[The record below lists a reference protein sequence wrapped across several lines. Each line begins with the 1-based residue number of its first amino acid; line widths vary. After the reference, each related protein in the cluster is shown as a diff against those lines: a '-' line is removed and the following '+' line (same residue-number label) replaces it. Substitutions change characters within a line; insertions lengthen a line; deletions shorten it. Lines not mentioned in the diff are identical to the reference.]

1 MCEQLG
7 IPMGFLPEI
16 CDCDHVV
23 GTVTRR
29 QQQSVDLPREHRLL
43 PVDLMLHAERLELV

>member
-23 GTVTRR
+23 GTVTAKAAAECG
-29 QQQSVDLPREHRLL
+29 LAEEHRLL